1 VTPCRSPGFGDVIVM
16 RSVATSADNSMSART
31 LSSLALIVVAGCAGN
46 SPFDTVDQ
54 STLAREA
61 RAAGPRGLEQRL
73 TVVVDPEDFHEPG
86 FHTLAVT
93 SDVVNT
99 GSATVPITARVCL
112 FFESDVQISAV
123 ADRFEPFITCGAVQQ
138 RTQLA
143 PGASVGALELRY
155 RIRSGPGVYTVR
167 VRHAL
172 DPEFR
177 AEASFRIP

>member
-1 VTPCRSPGFGDVIVM
+1 MPP
-16 RSVATSADNSMSART
+16 RT
-31 LSSLALIVVAGCAGN
+31 LVSLALIVAAGCTGA
-46 SPFDTVDQ
+46 SPLANQDAP
-54 STLAREA
+54 AREA
-61 RAAGPRGLEQRL
+61 RAAGPGGLEQRL
-73 TVVVDPEDFHEPG
+73 TVVVDPEDFREPG

-99 GSATVPITARVCL
+99 SSSSVPVTARVCL
-112 FFESDVQISAV
+112 FFDSDVEITAE

-138 RTQLA
+138 RTELA
-143 PGASVGALELRY
+143 PGASVGAMELRY

-167 VRHAL
+167 VRHAV